1 MGDGRGVQGGSGH
14 VANSLMEKYGT
25 VQLAD
30 TGQVRAGLWIKGWE
44 GWVRDISF
52 QGIFST

>member
-30 TGQVRAGLWIKGWE
+30 TGQVTAGLRIKGWK
-44 GWVRDISF
+44 GWVRDI
-52 QGIFST
+52 